1 MTSVA
6 DAASR
11 VPVDFYHHNPH
22 RGPTLHYSDPASIH
36 RELAALDVPA
46 GARVLEI
53 GTGTG
58 YSSALLAELAG
69 PHGSVISLDISD
81 HLVRWTNLLHHQQGR
96 TTVRCHTTDGLAGFA
111 EQAPFDRIIAWC
123 TPPKL
128 MKAWTDQLA
137 PDGRLVACLPIAPL
151 PSTTLIATITLHG
164 GQPHVEAITP
174 GGYAQ
179 STPSAVDDALT
190 IPGRWVDWSIRHPE
204 PSWIG
209 ICWRDHDD
217 RLHTGARTAL
227 DQILRPG
234 HTETYPGQPLDWR
247 SWSLH
252 TAALADPHLSISGL
266 RGHHR
271 GIGHTTAASAAL
283 LQTDG
288 TIIAD
293 SPRSPSLTTLR
304 TWLERWEDAGRPS
317 ADQYTPTLT
326 PAAEGPAGWDLRI
339 SRHNIATEHP
349 HDRLDG
355 VTIISLN
362 VRLIDSLTQLMRAG
376 GPYITVRTRSDY
388 WLYATLFSSS
398 CPVAVTADGSLVGAV
413 IAMRSQ
419 DDPGDLYVQDVLVD
433 PRHRGRGIA
442 QALLRVVVGH
452 ARQWNCRRIYLTSEP
467 GNHAAARTWHALGFR
482 NLPGEHLV
490 DGVHVIADFKGPGRD
505 RAVYQLDLDQP

>member
-11 VPVDFYHHNPH
+11 VPVDFYHHNPQ

-46 GARVLEI
+46 GTRVLEI

-81 HLVRWTNLLHHQQGR
+81 HLVRWTNLLHHQQGL
-96 TTVRCHTTDGLAGFA
+96 TTVRCHTTDGLAGIG

-137 PDGRLVACLPIAPL
+137 PDGRLVTCLPIAPL

-164 GQPHVEAITP
+164 EQPHVEAITP

-179 STPSAVDDALT
+179 STPGAVDDALT

-227 DQILRPG
+227 DQILNPG
-234 HTETYPGQPLDWR
+234 HTETYPRQPLDWR

-252 TAALADPHLSISGL
+252 TAARADPHLSIAAL
-266 RGHHR
+266 RGQHR
-271 GIGHTTAASAAL
+271 GIGHTTATSSAL

-293 SPRSPSLTTLR
+293 SSRSPSLAALR
-304 TWLERWEDAGRPS
+304 AWLERWEDASRPGIDQYTAALTPS
-317 ADQYTPTLT
+317 ADG
-326 PAAEGPAGWDLRI
+326 AAGWDLRI
-339 SRHNIATEHP
+339 SP
-349 HDRLDG
+349 HGRASERAG
-355 VTIISLN
+355 ERCSEVTIVSLDAQQ
-362 VRLIDSLTQLMRAG
+362 VDALEQLMSAA
-376 GPYITVRTRSDY
+376 GPYITARTRSDY
-388 WLYATLFSSS
+388 WLYATLFSST
-398 CPVAVTADGSLVGAV
+398 CPIAVTAGGALIGAV

-419 DDPGDLYVQDVLVD
+419 DEPDTLYIQDVVVD
-433 PRHRGRGIA
+433 PQYRHRGIA
-442 QALLRVVVGH
+442 RVLLHAVVSR
-452 ARQWNCRRIYLTSEP
+452 ARQMRCRRVYLTCEP
-467 GNHAAARTWHALGFR
+467 GNQAAVRTWQALGFR
-482 NLPGEHLV
+482 NQPGDRIV
-490 DGVHVIADFKGPGRD
+490 DGIQVIADYKGPGRD